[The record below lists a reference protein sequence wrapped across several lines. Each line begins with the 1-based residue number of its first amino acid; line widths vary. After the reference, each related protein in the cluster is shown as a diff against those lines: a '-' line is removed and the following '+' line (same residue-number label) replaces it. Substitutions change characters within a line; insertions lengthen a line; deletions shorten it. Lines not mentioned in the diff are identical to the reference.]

1 VNKINNTYQSLKDLF
16 ESLKIPSQELTELMQ
31 KIAGIS
37 EENLISGEM
46 SLSDEK
52 LALLLDAIS
61 KRVKSEPLAHILGE
75 KAFWNDTFQVNSY
88 TLIPRPES
96 ERLLEETLKAIEKK
110 YPEKQ
115 KALQLLDLGTGTGC
129 LIISLVKELENRGY
143 SVKAVALDL
152 SPQALEMAKR
162 NAKKL
167 LGDHAQIIDFHQA
180 SWQDL
185 DKIKPVGEFDVIIS
199 NPPYISSKEIFKLE
213 KSVKDYEP
221 LLALDGG
228 PDGLDKYREIIA
240 LFKKTKNSLLG
251 IEIGFNQANKVLKLL
266 KGYKTNLF
274 QDFQGLD
281 RVIVAE

>member
-1 VNKINNTYQSLKDLF
+1 MNKINNTYQSLKDLF